1 MKSHLKPLAVILA
14 FGLMAAVGAAQT
26 MKVGVVDM
34 ARLFDAHYK
43 TAEKNLVFQDEQERV
58 KEEIQRLNDEGLALQ
73 EEAQGMAEQL
83 NNPVLSDEAKAEIQG
98 QARAKV
104 EEMQRKQ
111 QEMNTLVANSS
122 ESLKQRIMNFRTLL
136 MDEISQIAT
145 EVAQREGIT
154 MLFDKSGPSLLGMPA
169 VLYADDSLE
178 ITDDVLAEINKDR
191 PEDAPDGPVDG
202 PASSANT
209 EDAPTVTFPSE

>member
-1 MKSHLKPLAVILA
+1 MKSHLKPLTVLLAVA
-14 FGLMAAVGAAQT
+14 LMATTGAAQT
-26 MKVGVVDM
+26 FKAGVVDM

-58 KEEIQRLNDEGLALQ
+58 KAEIQRLNDEGLALQ

-98 QARAKV
+98 QAQQKV
-104 EEMQRKQ
+104 QEMQLKQ
-111 QEMNTLVANSS
+111 QEMNTLVQNSS

-136 MDEISQIAT
+136 MDEISQVAT
-145 EVAQREGIT
+145 EVAQRKGIT

-169 VLYADDSLE
+169 VLYSDDALE
-178 ITDDVLAEINKDR
+178 ITDEVLEEINKDR
-191 PEDAPDGPVDG
+191 PEDAPEGPVEG
-202 PASSANT
+202 PASAGSEET
-209 EDAPTVTFPSE
+209 PTVSFPTE

>member
-1 MKSHLKPLAVILA
+1 MKSHLKPLIAILA
-14 FGLMAAVGAAQT
+14 FGLVAAVGSAQT
-26 MKVGVVDM
+26 IKVGIVDM

-58 KEEIQRLNDEGLALQ
+58 KAEIQRLNDEGLALQ

-83 NNPVLSDEAKAEIQG
+83 NNPVLSDDAKAEIQG

-111 QEMNTLVANSS
+111 QEMNTLVNNSS

-136 MDEISQIAT
+136 MDEISK
-145 EVAQREGIT
+145 VAADVAKRQGIT
-154 MLFDKSGPSLLGMPA
+154 LLLDKSGPSLLGMPA
-169 VLYADDSLE
+169 VLYADDGLE
-178 ITDDVLAEINKDR
+178 ITDEVLAEINKNK
-191 PEDAPDGPVDG
+191 PADAPEGPVDG
-202 PASSANT
+202 PASSSD
-209 EDAPTVTFPSE
+209 EAPTVAFPTN

>member
-1 MKSHLKPLAVILA
+1 MKSHSKTLLALLA
-14 FGLMAAVGAAQT
+14 FGFAALAGSAQT
-26 MKVGVVDM
+26 LKVGVVDM

-58 KEEIQRLNDEGLALQ
+58 KAEIQRLNDEGLALQ

-83 NNPVLSDEAKAEIQG
+83 NNPVLSDDAKAEIQV
-98 QARAKV
+98 QARTKV

-111 QEMNTLVANSS
+111 QEMNTLVNNSS

-136 MDEISQIAT
+136 MDEISKIAT
-145 EVAQREGIT
+145 DVAKRQGIT

-169 VLYADDSLE
+169 VLFAEDNLE
-178 ITDDVLAEINKDR
+178 ITDAVLAEINKNK
-191 PEDAPDGPVDG
+191 PADAPDGPVAG
-202 PASSANT
+202 PASSDDT
-209 EDAPTVTFPSE
+209 PTVAFPAN

>member
-1 MKSHLKPLAVILA
+1 MKSHLKPLIALLA
-14 FGLMAAVGAAQT
+14 FGLVTVVGSAQSL
-26 MKVGVVDM
+26 KVGVVDM

-58 KEEIQRLNDEGLALQ
+58 KAEIQRLNDEGLALQ

-83 NNPVLSDEAKAEIQG
+83 NNPVLSDDAKAEIQG
-98 QARAKV
+98 QARTKV

-111 QEMNTLVANSS
+111 QEMNTLVTNSS

-136 MDEISQIAT
+136 MDEISKVAT
-145 EVAQREGIT
+145 DVAKRQGIT

-169 VLYADDSLE
+169 VLFADDSLE
-178 ITDDVLAEINKDR
+178 ITDEVLAEINKNK
-191 PEDAPDGPVDG
+191 PADAQAGPVEG
-202 PASSANT
+202 PASSSDET
-209 EDAPTVTFPSE
+209 PTVAFPTN

>member
-1 MKSHLKPLAVILA
+1 MKSHLKPLTVLLA
-14 FGLMAAVGAAQT
+14 FGLTAVLGTAQT
-26 MKVGVVDM
+26 LKVGVVDM

-58 KEEIQRLNDEGLALQ
+58 RAEIQRLNDEGLSLQ

-83 NNPVLSDEAKAEIQG
+83 NNPVLSDEAKADIQG
-98 QARAKV
+98 RAQEKV
-104 EEMQRKQ
+104 QEMQLKQ
-111 QEMNTLVANSS
+111 QEMNTLVQNSS
-122 ESLKQRIMNFRTLL
+122 ESLRQRIMNFRTLL
-136 MDEISQIAT
+136 MDEISQVASD
-145 EVAQREGIT
+145 VAQRQGIT

-178 ITDDVLAEINKDR
+178 ITDLVLEEINKDR
-191 PEDAPDGPVDG
+191 PADAPEGPVDG
-202 PASSANT
+202 PASSNP

>member
-1 MKSHLKPLAVILA
+1 MKSHLKPLLALLA
-14 FGLMAAVGAAQT
+14 FGLVTVVGSAQSL
-26 MKVGVVDM
+26 KVGVVDM

-58 KEEIQRLNDEGLALQ
+58 KAEIQRLNDEGLALQ

-83 NNPVLSDEAKAEIQG
+83 NNPVLSDDAKAQIQG
-98 QARAKV
+98 QARTKV

-111 QEMNTLVANSS
+111 QEMNTLVTNSS

-136 MDEISQIAT
+136 MDEISKVAT
-145 EVAQREGIT
+145 DVAKRKGMT

-169 VLYADDSLE
+169 VLFADDSLE
-178 ITDDVLAEINKDR
+178 ITDEVLAEINKSK
-191 PEDAPDGPVDG
+191 PADAPAGPVEG
-202 PASSANT
+202 PASSSDET
-209 EDAPTVTFPSE
+209 PTVAFPSN

>member
-1 MKSHLKPLAVILA
+1 MKSHLKPLIAILA
-14 FGLMAAVGAAQT
+14 FGFVAAVGSAQT
-26 MKVGVVDM
+26 IKVGIVDM

-58 KEEIQRLNDEGLALQ
+58 KAEIQRLNDEGLALQ

-83 NNPVLSDEAKAEIQG
+83 NNPVLSDDAKAEIQG

-111 QEMNTLVANSS
+111 QEMNTLVNNSS

-136 MDEISQIAT
+136 MDEISKVAT
-145 EVAQREGIT
+145 DVAKRQGIT
-154 MLFDKSGPSLLGMPA
+154 LLLDKSGPSLLGMPA
-169 VLYADDSLE
+169 VLYADDGLE
-178 ITDDVLAEINKDR
+178 ITDEVLAEINKNK
-191 PEDAPDGPVDG
+191 PADAPEGPVDG
-202 PASSANT
+202 PASSSD
-209 EDAPTVTFPSE
+209 EAPTVAFPTN